1 MLKKSKAITKY
12 KKKQIILV
20 LIILII
26 IISLVVIFGRF
37 VTNSLNNFFLRSGEF
52 YFESDKLSEEGTTLQ
67 VDNWSG
73 VDDYTFT
80 VNINTRKNNIET
92 ATYDIPYEIKYSTS
106 DNVICNLSK
115 ENGIIYASN
124 NSDSFTL
131 TITPNTQLRTG
142 DKVTIDLEV
151 MSTGEYKK
159 TLKGE
164 FILVVGQENI
174 SYEITD
180 EKSTPYLELSITN
193 TLSYYTVRESFDSY
207 NVGDRIDVDAYLA
220 LSQENKNKC
229 YSGEVKLEF
238 DPNEVLLDMT
248 SEIYNEAKNIETIN
262 INGNTYIKSFTINV
276 DAISS
281 VDIRFYKVDVTK
293 DYTYPNNNNY
303 SVIKV
308 TSI

>member
-1 MLKKSKAITKY
+1 MQKKSKSITKY

-92 ATYDIPYEIKYSTS
+92 ATYDIPYEIKYNAS

-151 MSTGEYKK
+151 MSIGEYKK
-159 TLKGE
+159 TLKGK

-180 EKSTPYLELSITN
+180 EKSNPYLELSITN
-193 TLSYYTVRESFDSY
+193 TLSYYTVRQAFGNY
-207 NVGDRIDVDAYLA
+207 NLGDRIDVDAYLA

-248 SEIYNEAKNIETIN
+248 SEIYNQAKNIETIN
-262 INGNTYIKSFTINV
+262 INGNTYIKSFTINI

-293 DYTYPNNNNY
+293 DYTYPNNNND
-303 SVIKV
+303 SVIEV

>member
-1 MLKKSKAITKY
+1 MQKKSKSITKY

-92 ATYDIPYEIKYSTS
+92 ATYDIPYEIKYSAS

-151 MSTGEYKK
+151 ISTGEYKK

-180 EKSTPYLELSITN
+180 EKSNPYLELSITN
-193 TLSYYTVRESFDSY
+193 TLSYYTVRQAFGNY
-207 NVGDRIDVDAYLA
+207 NLGDRIDVDAYLA

-248 SEIYNEAKNIETIN
+248 SEIYNQAKNIETIN
-262 INGNTYIKSFTINV
+262 INGNTYIKSFTINI

-293 DYTYPNNNNY
+293 DYTYPNNNND
-303 SVIKV
+303 SVIEV

>member
-1 MLKKSKAITKY
+1 MLKKSKTITKY
-12 KKKQIILV
+12 RKKQIILV

-37 VTNSLNNFFLRSGEF
+37 ITNSINNFFLRSGEF

-73 VDDYTFT
+73 VDDYIFT
-80 VNINTRKNNIET
+80 ININTRKNNIET
-92 ATYDIPYEIKYSTS
+92 ATYDIPYEVKYSAS

-124 NSDSFTL
+124 NSDSFTI

-151 MSTGEYKK
+151 ISTGEYKK
-159 TLKGE
+159 TLKGK

-180 EKSTPYLELSITN
+180 EKLNQYLELSITN
-193 TLSYYTVRESFDSY
+193 TLSYYTVRENFDSY
-207 NVGDRIDVDAYLA
+207 NVGDRIDVDTYLN

-229 YSGEVKLEF
+229 YSGEIKLEF
-238 DPNEVLLDMT
+238 NPNEVLLDMT
-248 SEIYNEAKNIETIN
+248 SEIYNEAKNIETSN
-262 INGNTYIKSFTINV
+262 IDGNTYIRSFTINI

-293 DYTYPNNNNY
+293 DYTYPNNNNN
-303 SVIKV
+303 SVIEV

>member
-92 ATYDIPYEIKYSTS
+92 ATYDIPYEIKYSAS

-151 MSTGEYKK
+151 ISTGEYKK
-159 TLKGE
+159 TLKGK

-180 EKSTPYLELSITN
+180 EKSNPYLELSITN
-193 TLSYYTVRESFDSY
+193 TLSYYTVRQSFGNY
-207 NVGDRIDVDAYLA
+207 NLGDRIDVDAYLA

-248 SEIYNEAKNIETIN
+248 SEIYNQAKNIETIN
-262 INGNTYIKSFTINV
+262 INGNTYIKSFTINI

-293 DYTYPNNNNY
+293 DYTYPNNNND
-303 SVIKV
+303 SVIEV

>member
-1 MLKKSKAITKY
+1 MQKKSKSITKY

-92 ATYDIPYEIKYSTS
+92 ATYDIPYEIKYNAS

-151 MSTGEYKK
+151 ISTGEYKK

-180 EKSTPYLELSITN
+180 EKSNPYLELSITN
-193 TLSYYTVRESFDSY
+193 TLSYYTVRQAFGNY
-207 NVGDRIDVDAYLA
+207 NLGDRIDVDAYLA

-238 DPNEVLLDMT
+238 DPNKVLLDMT
-248 SEIYNEAKNIETIN
+248 SEIYNQAKNIETIN
-262 INGNTYIKSFTINV
+262 INGNTYIKSFTINI

-293 DYTYPNNNNY
+293 DYTYPNNNND
-303 SVIKV
+303 SVIEV

>member
-1 MLKKSKAITKY
+1 MLKKSKSITKY

-92 ATYDIPYEIKYSTS
+92 ATYDIPYEIKYNAS

-124 NSDSFTL
+124 NSDSFAL

-151 MSTGEYKK
+151 MSIGEYKK
-159 TLKGE
+159 TLKGK

-180 EKSTPYLELSITN
+180 EKSNPYLELSITN
-193 TLSYYTVRESFDSY
+193 TLSYYTVRQAFGNY
-207 NVGDRIDVDAYLA
+207 NLGDRIDVDAYLA

-248 SEIYNEAKNIETIN
+248 SEIYNQAKNIETIN
-262 INGNTYIKSFTINV
+262 INGNTYIKSFTINI

-293 DYTYPNNNNY
+293 DYTYPNNNND
-303 SVIKV
+303 SVIEV

>member
-92 ATYDIPYEIKYSTS
+92 ATYDIPYEIKYSAS

-151 MSTGEYKK
+151 ISTGEYKK
-159 TLKGE
+159 TLKGK

-180 EKSTPYLELSITN
+180 EKSNPYLELSITN
-193 TLSYYTVRESFDSY
+193 TLSYYTVRQAFGNY
-207 NVGDRIDVDAYLA
+207 NLGDRIDVDAYLA

-248 SEIYNEAKNIETIN
+248 SEIYNQAKNIETIN
-262 INGNTYIKSFTINV
+262 INGNTYIKSFTINI

-293 DYTYPNNNNY
+293 DYTYPNNNND
-303 SVIKV
+303 SVIEV

>member
-92 ATYDIPYEIKYSTS
+92 ATYDIPYEIKYSAS

-151 MSTGEYKK
+151 ISTGEYKK

-180 EKSTPYLELSITN
+180 EKSNPYLELSITN
-193 TLSYYTVRESFDSY
+193 TLSYYTVRQAFGNY
-207 NVGDRIDVDAYLA
+207 NLGDRIDVNAYLA

-248 SEIYNEAKNIETIN
+248 SEIYNQAKNIETIN
-262 INGNTYIKSFTINV
+262 INGNTYIKSFTINI

-293 DYTYPNNNNY
+293 DYTYPNNNND
-303 SVIKV
+303 SVIEV
-308 TSI
+308 TSL

>member
-1 MLKKSKAITKY
+1 MLKKSKTITKY
-12 KKKQIILV
+12 RKKQIILV

-92 ATYDIPYEIKYSTS
+92 ATYDIPYEIKYSAS

-124 NSDSFTL
+124 NSDSFTI

-151 MSTGEYKK
+151 ISTGEYKK
-159 TLKGE
+159 TLKGK

-180 EKSTPYLELSITN
+180 EKLNQYLELSITN
-193 TLSYYTVRESFDSY
+193 TLSYYTVRENFDSY
-207 NVGDRIDVDAYLA
+207 NVGDRIDVDTYLN

-262 INGNTYIKSFTINV
+262 INGNTYIRSFTINI

-293 DYTYPNNNNY
+293 DYTYPNNNNN
-303 SVIKV
+303 SVIEV

>member
-1 MLKKSKAITKY
+1 MLKKSKTITKY
-12 KKKQIILV
+12 RKKQIILV
-20 LIILII
+20 LIRLII

-37 VTNSLNNFFLRSGEF
+37 ITNSINNFFLRSGEF

-80 VNINTRKNNIET
+80 ININTRKNNIET
-92 ATYDIPYEIKYSTS
+92 ATYDIPYEVKYSAS

-124 NSDSFTL
+124 NSDSFTI

-151 MSTGEYKK
+151 ISTGEYKK
-159 TLKGE
+159 TLKGK

-180 EKSTPYLELSITN
+180 EKLNQYLELSITN
-193 TLSYYTVRESFDSY
+193 TLSYYTVRENFDSY
-207 NVGDRIDVDAYLA
+207 NVGDRIDVDTYLN

-262 INGNTYIKSFTINV
+262 INGNTYIRSFTINI

-293 DYTYPNNNNY
+293 DYTYPNNNNN
-303 SVIKV
+303 SVIEV

>member
-1 MLKKSKAITKY
+1 MLKKSKTITKY
-12 KKKQIILV
+12 RKKQIILV

-37 VTNSLNNFFLRSGEF
+37 ITNSINNFFLRSGEF

-80 VNINTRKNNIET
+80 ININTRKNNIET
-92 ATYDIPYEIKYSTS
+92 ATYDIPYEVKYSAS

-124 NSDSFTL
+124 NSDSFTI

-151 MSTGEYKK
+151 ISTGEYKK
-159 TLKGE
+159 TLKGK

-180 EKSTPYLELSITN
+180 EKLNQYLELSITN
-193 TLSYYTVRESFDSY
+193 TLSYYTVRENFDSY
-207 NVGDRIDVDAYLA
+207 NVGDRIDIDTYLN

-229 YSGEVKLEF
+229 YSGEIKLEF
-238 DPNEVLLDMT
+238 NPNEVLLDMT

-262 INGNTYIKSFTINV
+262 INGNTYIRSFTINI

-293 DYTYPNNNNY
+293 DYTYPNNNNN
-303 SVIKV
+303 SVIEV

>member
-1 MLKKSKAITKY
+1 
-12 KKKQIILV
+12 
-20 LIILII
+20 
-26 IISLVVIFGRF
+26 
-37 VTNSLNNFFLRSGEF
+37 
-52 YFESDKLSEEGTTLQ
+52 
-67 VDNWSG
+67 
-73 VDDYTFT
+73 
-80 VNINTRKNNIET
+80 
-92 ATYDIPYEIKYSTS
+92 
-106 DNVICNLSK
+106 
-115 ENGIIYASN
+115 
-124 NSDSFTL
+124 
-131 TITPNTQLRTG
+131 
-142 DKVTIDLEV
+142 

>member
-92 ATYDIPYEIKYSTS
+92 ATYDIPYEIKYSAS

-151 MSTGEYKK
+151 MSIGEYKK
-159 TLKGE
+159 TLKGK

-180 EKSTPYLELSITN
+180 EKSNPYLELSITN
-193 TLSYYTVRESFDSY
+193 TLSYYTVRQAFGNY
-207 NVGDRIDVDAYLA
+207 NLGDRIDVDAYLA

-248 SEIYNEAKNIETIN
+248 SEIYNQAKNIETIN
-262 INGNTYIKSFTINV
+262 INGNTYIKSFTINI

-293 DYTYPNNNNY
+293 DYTYPNNNND
-303 SVIKV
+303 SVIEV

>member
-92 ATYDIPYEIKYSTS
+92 ATYDIPYEIKYSAS

-124 NSDSFTL
+124 NSDGFTL

>member
-92 ATYDIPYEIKYSTS
+92 ATYDIPYEIKYSAS

-151 MSTGEYKK
+151 ISTGEYKK

-180 EKSTPYLELSITN
+180 EKSNPYLELSITN
-193 TLSYYTVRESFDSY
+193 TLSYYTVRQAFGNY
-207 NVGDRIDVDAYLA
+207 NLGDRIDVDAYLA

-248 SEIYNEAKNIETIN
+248 SEIYNQAKNIETIN
-262 INGNTYIKSFTINV
+262 INGNTYIKSFTINI

-293 DYTYPNNNNY
+293 DYTYPNNNND
-303 SVIKV
+303 SVIEV

>member
-92 ATYDIPYEIKYSTS
+92 ATYDIPYEIKYSAS

-151 MSTGEYKK
+151 ISTGEYKK

-180 EKSTPYLELSITN
+180 EKSNPYLELSITN
-193 TLSYYTVRESFDSY
+193 TLSYYTVRQSFGNY
-207 NVGDRIDVDAYLA
+207 NLGDRIDVDAYLA

-248 SEIYNEAKNIETIN
+248 SEIYNQAKNIETIN
-262 INGNTYIKSFTINV
+262 INGNTYIKSFTINI

-293 DYTYPNNNNY
+293 DYTYPNNNND
-303 SVIKV
+303 SVIEV

>member
-1 MLKKSKAITKY
+1 MQKKSKSITKY

-92 ATYDIPYEIKYSTS
+92 ATYDIPYEIKYNAS

-124 NSDSFTL
+124 NSDSFAL

-151 MSTGEYKK
+151 MSIGEYKK
-159 TLKGE
+159 TLKGK

-180 EKSTPYLELSITN
+180 EKSNPYLELSITN
-193 TLSYYTVRESFDSY
+193 TLSYYTVRQAFGNY
-207 NVGDRIDVDAYLA
+207 NLGDRIDVDAYLA

-248 SEIYNEAKNIETIN
+248 SEIYNQAKNIETIN
-262 INGNTYIKSFTINV
+262 INGNTYIKSFTINI

-293 DYTYPNNNNY
+293 DYTYPNNNND
-303 SVIKV
+303 SVIEV

>member
-1 MLKKSKAITKY
+1 MLKKSKTITKY
-12 KKKQIILV
+12 RKKQIILV

-37 VTNSLNNFFLRSGEF
+37 ITNSINNFFLRSGEF

-80 VNINTRKNNIET
+80 ININTRKNNIET
-92 ATYDIPYEIKYSTS
+92 ATYDIPYEVKYSAS

-124 NSDSFTL
+124 NSDSFTI

-151 MSTGEYKK
+151 ISTGEYKK
-159 TLKGE
+159 TLKGK

-180 EKSTPYLELSITN
+180 EKLNQYLELSITN
-193 TLSYYTVRESFDSY
+193 TLSYYTVRENFDSY
-207 NVGDRIDVDAYLA
+207 NVGDRIDVDTYLN

-229 YSGEVKLEF
+229 YSGEIKLEF
-238 DPNEVLLDMT
+238 NPNEVLLDMT
-248 SEIYNEAKNIETIN
+248 SEIYNEAKNIETSN
-262 INGNTYIKSFTINV
+262 IDGNTYIRSFTINI

-293 DYTYPNNNNY
+293 DYTYPNNNNN
-303 SVIKV
+303 SVIEV

>member
-1 MLKKSKAITKY
+1 MLKKSKTITKY
-12 KKKQIILV
+12 RKKQIILV

-37 VTNSLNNFFLRSGEF
+37 ITNSINNFFLRSGEF

-73 VDDYTFT
+73 VDDYIFT
-80 VNINTRKNNIET
+80 ININTRKNNIET
-92 ATYDIPYEIKYSTS
+92 ATYDIPYEVKYSAS

-124 NSDSFTL
+124 NSDSFAL

-151 MSTGEYKK
+151 MSIGEYKK
-159 TLKGE
+159 TLKGK

-180 EKSTPYLELSITN
+180 EKSNPYLELSITN
-193 TLSYYTVRESFDSY
+193 TLSYYTVRQAFGNY
-207 NVGDRIDVDAYLA
+207 NLGDRIDVDAYLA

-248 SEIYNEAKNIETIN
+248 SEIYNQAKNIETIN
-262 INGNTYIKSFTINV
+262 INGNTYIKSFTINI

-293 DYTYPNNNNY
+293 DYTYPNNNND
-303 SVIKV
+303 SVIEV